1 MPNRK
6 TAVSIDEHLFE
17 HADKLAEQ
25 IKVSRSR
32 LYALALEMF
41 IQKRESQQILEQ
53 LNRVCG
59 ENPPTD
65 EEKQLLEAMQHRQRH
80 LVEGDWLAQY
90 AQSTRDPRGHSPCA
104 GTT

>member
-1 MPNRK
+1 MPNMK
-6 TAVSIDEHLFE
+6 IAVSIEKPLFE
-17 HADKLAEQ
+17 RAEKLAEQ
-25 IKVSRSR
+25 MRVSRSR

-65 EEKQLLEAMQHRQRH
+65 EEKQLLEAMQHQQRY
-80 LVEGDWLAQY
+80 LAEGEW
-90 AQSTRDPRGHSPCA
+90 
-104 GTT
+104 